1 MNNTNFD
8 LDPMMG
14 KEVKD
19 IVTGYT
25 GIVTGKITWLFG
37 CHQFNVLPKAAEDGT
52 MKDGQWF
59 DEGRLQILSDGIRPQ
74 EVVADTGKR
83 GGCTNYPKNS
93 RI

>member
-1 MNNTNFD
+1 MTNANFD
-8 LDPMMG
+8 FDEMMG

-37 CHQFNVLPKAAEDGT
+37 CNQYGVMAKVATDGSV
-52 MKDGQWF
+52 KESSWF
-59 DEGRLQILSDGIRPQ
+59 DEGRLEVIGEGIRPQ
-74 EVVADTGKR
+74 EVSAPTGKR